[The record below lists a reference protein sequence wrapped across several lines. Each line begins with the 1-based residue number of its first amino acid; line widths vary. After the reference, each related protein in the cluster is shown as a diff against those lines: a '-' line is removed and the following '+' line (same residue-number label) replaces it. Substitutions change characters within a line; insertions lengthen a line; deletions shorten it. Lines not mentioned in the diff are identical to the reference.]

1 MASFDLEGVALIR
14 NASELRLNKRWFLLI
29 LCALRTAVRK
39 QELSKNLSQ
48 MKEICKSL
56 HIKERHLRN
65 KRKRP
70 RKLCEPIWYKVDPDD
85 SRQLILKNGT
95 RIRQGFDNVDLF
107 CSKGG
112 KVYSLTKFGLRPIRV
127 DYCKKSNYGKLSRNG
142 VVNGPIYPYVNFRG
156 GTYRVHSL
164 VLFAW
169 KGKRKKNKQADH
181 ITGNIH
187 DFRLKNLRYIDVA
200 ENYRCGGILRRLR
213 HAAIKHNLPFMDP
226 AKRESEDLLRVFR
239 RFKKIGADQALQED
253 IERQKVLQKLRESA
267 VFLRDPSLDPKNIEP
282 ERLEQILSTIRVD
295 DSKDIM
301 EYEMTHHMEI

>member
-1 MASFDLEGVALIR
+1 
-14 NASELRLNKRWFLLI
+14 
-29 LCALRTAVRK
+29 
-39 QELSKNLSQ
+39 
-48 MKEICKSL
+48 MKGICKSL

-70 RKLCEPIWYKVDPDD
+70 RKPCEPIWYKVDPDD

-112 KVYSLTKFGLRPIRV
+112 KVYSLTKYGLRPIRV

-142 VVNGPIYPYVNFRG
+142 VVNGPIYPYVTFRG
-156 GTYRVHSL
+156 GTYRVHFL
-164 VLFAW
+164 VLLAW

-187 DFRLKNLRYIDVA
+187 DFRLKNLRYIDVS

-226 AKRESEDLLRVFR
+226 AKREPEDLLRVFR
-239 RFKKIGADQALQED
+239 RFKKLGAEKALQED
-253 IERQKVLQKLRESA
+253 IERQKVLHALRHA
-267 VFLRDPSLDPKNIEP
+267 AAQLHDPSLNPDNMSSKRRE
-282 ERLEQILSTIRVD
+282 EILRKYRVD
-295 DSKDIM
+295 DSQKLN
-301 EYEMTHHMEI
+301 